1 MERGE
6 GRPQDSSA
14 TGRVNTSAWA
24 LIRLA
29 GPIFL
34 ANLSVICSST
44 LDTIMAGRL
53 SAVDMAGV
61 ALGMAVASWISISLS
76 GILQGIAPVAG
87 FSYGAKKFREVGIE
101 LHHALILALIF
112 CVPGVI
118 GTAAAD
124 FWCAFAEL
132 DADAAVIARNYL
144 WASAFALPPILLA
157 RCFISV
163 NAAVNR
169 PQAAMIITAVMLAL
183 KVPLNEV
190 FMKGW
195 GSIPAM
201 GGAGAAVS
209 TAILSWGALVAY
221 WFYWKT
227 AHDFASM
234 RPTRRPKITLSNL
247 ESLLR
252 IGFPIGVAGFFEMIS
267 FTMMT
272 ILLARLGESVISGHQ
287 IVANLVYLYYV
298 LPLAIGLAGT
308 VLVSQCLGARQ
319 PQQARNLSLRVLKV
333 AGLCALLLGSVS
345 IFYRVEIAHLYSND
359 AQVVGWAV
367 AIIGYAAI
375 YHFFDAMQ
383 VAGNCIL
390 RGYQITFLPMVVHA
404 LMTCC
409 GGLGI
414 GYILAYQG
422 VAFIKPL
429 GLQGFWVG
437 SCLGLALA
445 AFFIVPF
452 VVRTANVQ
460 AHRSRWDLRIHT
472 APRKRPSSVPEMTSR
487 FRLSKAIRCL
497 DFLLRRLK
505 RKE

>member
-1 MERGE
+1 
-6 GRPQDSSA
+6 
-14 TGRVNTSAWA
+14 
-24 LIRLA
+24 
-29 GPIFL
+29 
-34 ANLSVICSST
+34 
-44 LDTIMAGRL
+44 
-53 SAVDMAGV
+53 
-61 ALGMAVASWISISLS
+61 
-76 GILQGIAPVAG
+76 VAG

-124 FWCAFAEL
+124 FWCTFAEL
-132 DADAAVIARNYL
+132 DADAAVVAQNYL

-163 NAAVNR
+163 NAAVNH

-183 KVPLNEV
+183 KVPLNEI

-195 GSIPAM
+195 GAIPAM

-221 WFYWKT
+221 WLYWKT
-227 AHDFASM
+227 APDFAAM
-234 RPTRRPKITLSNL
+234 RPTRRPKIALSNF

-252 IGFPIGVAGFFEMIS
+252 IGFPIGVAGFFEMTS

-308 VLVSQCLGARQ
+308 VLVSQCLGAKQ

-333 AGLCALLLGSVS
+333 AGLCALLLGTVS
-345 IFYRVEIAHLYSND
+345 ILFREEIANLYSND
-359 AQVVGWAV
+359 PQVVGWAV

-383 VAGNCIL
+383 VAGNCLL

-409 GGLGI
+409 GGLGV

-422 VAFIKPL
+422 IAFIKPL
-429 GLQGFWVG
+429 GLQGFWIG
-437 SCLGLALA
+437 SCVGLALA

-452 VVRTANVQ
+452 AVRTANVQ
-460 AHRSRWDLRIHT
+460 AHRSRWDLRIQKPH
-472 APRKRPSSVPEMTSR
+472 R
-487 FRLSKAIRCL
+487 
-497 DFLLRRLK
+497 RRLASTTAMRGSLRFLK
-505 RKE
+505 IRRLMDCLLQNWKSKE